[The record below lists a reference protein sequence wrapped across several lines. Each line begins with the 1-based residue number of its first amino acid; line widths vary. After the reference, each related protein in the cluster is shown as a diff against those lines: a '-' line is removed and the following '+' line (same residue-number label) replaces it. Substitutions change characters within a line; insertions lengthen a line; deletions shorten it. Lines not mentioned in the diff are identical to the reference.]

1 MTAKKTGQ
9 LATATRIGGNLY
21 DVTYPY
27 TRGMDKGVSYGYLK
41 RLARDGY
48 RVTVDQSRYR
58 IEGEPQTYEI
68 ETE

>member
-21 DVTYPY
+21 DVIYPY
-27 TRGMDKGVSYGYLK
+27 TRSMDNGVPYGYLK

-58 IEGEPQTYEI
+58 IEGEPKTYEI
-68 ETE
+68 EPA